1 MKPVELILKNIGPFL
16 DERIDF
22 SELDTLFLI
31 SGNTGAGKTFI
42 FDAMTFALYG
52 KLKGNRAN
60 CVQELRSKYAEDGS
74 ETFVEFVFEAAGKKY
89 RVHRTVPYTL
99 VNSKGRLVTKPSEVD
114 FCGFEGGEFISFGE
128 KTEATNGRIQE
139 IIGLA
144 ADEFAQVVLLPQGA
158 FAEFLKQSSKERRD
172 TLAKLFPVSWFSD
185 LMVKT
190 RENARRREEE
200 LSVISRQIA
209 LSSQNNDFSNA
220 QEKLSEMEAKIAE
233 LHKKE
238 SSLIEKRKE
247 IASKKAVLEEK
258 FAAAETAAASRK
270 RLSELAAQKSQFDEL
285 EKQNER
291 AQRAL
296 ELDVFIRQKEDA
308 EKRLFAAQKNFESA
322 QSRYEKITQDLDA
335 LQLQAERIS
344 KLKEDTEN
352 LKKNVLQQKSR
363 LDDAQKYTLSNAVP
377 PELRETLRSLND
389 EYRFSGEEHL
399 SEVKNEKDKS
409 RSVSINEELA
419 DACALLQKAAERD
432 GVVLRL
438 SESREELEVLKKSAD
453 SLFELLE
460 RNRRSGEQ
468 AEAALERQ
476 NLLNMAYTV
485 SKSLL
490 PGEPC
495 PVCGAVDHPKPVCS
509 DAHKDIL
516 SFEEQV
522 QTFRQN
528 EKKLDESYQQKLQDI
543 RAAESKIE
551 MLEKQAEPFAAVPE
565 TSFVKEQYVSLVKTY
580 FELNVRCRAAQSKIA
595 AAETEIAQFSES
607 LNSLSRSAAGAK
619 AAFENAEAQVKL
631 LSDER
636 REKAA
641 LLEEKIGKSVF
652 SGVDEA
658 KNCFIE
664 SSLLE
669 RQKERCRRYADEVK
683 KCEGLVEST
692 AAIDSAENVRA
703 ELDALVADERCAE
716 NDFNAVRNDTERL
729 EREHTAYSSAF
740 NTVQEL
746 ERQYEKLSAEF
757 KPYKKLSEDLN
768 GSNPSKLQ
776 FDSWAL
782 GVYFEQ
788 VVSYASRRFFD
799 ISSGR
804 FQFLLD
810 SGGKT
815 GKGYKGLDLLVT
827 DSFTGCTR
835 DPATLSGGET
845 FEASISLALAITDVV
860 QNQNG
865 AVSLDSLFIDEGFG
879 SLDGETLDKAMEI
892 LNELQETKM
901 IGIIS
906 HVESLQQT
914 VRSRI
919 DVEKTNCGSHIRIRK
934 G

>member
-1 MKPVELILKNIGPFL
+1 M
-16 DERIDF
+16 
-22 SELDTLFLI
+22 
-31 SGNTGAGKTFI
+31 
-42 FDAMTFALYG
+42 
-52 KLKGNRAN
+52 
-60 CVQELRSKYAEDGS
+60 
-74 ETFVEFVFEAAGKKY
+74 
-89 RVHRTVPYTL
+89 
-99 VNSKGRLVTKPSEVD
+99 
-114 FCGFEGGEFISFGE
+114 
-128 KTEATNGRIQE
+128 
-139 IIGLA
+139 
-144 ADEFAQVVLLPQGA
+144 
-158 FAEFLKQSSKERRD
+158 
-172 TLAKLFPVSWFSD
+172 
-185 LMVKT
+185 
-190 RENARRREEE
+190 
-200 LSVISRQIA
+200 
-209 LSSQNNDFSNA
+209 
-220 QEKLSEMEAKIAE
+220 
-233 LHKKE
+233 
-238 SSLIEKRKE
+238 
-247 IASKKAVLEEK
+247 
-258 FAAAETAAASRK
+258 
-270 RLSELAAQKSQFDEL
+270 
-285 EKQNER
+285 
-291 AQRAL
+291 
-296 ELDVFIRQKEDA
+296 
-308 EKRLFAAQKNFESA
+308 
-322 QSRYEKITQDLDA
+322 
-335 LQLQAERIS
+335 
-344 KLKEDTEN
+344 
-352 LKKNVLQQKSR
+352 
-363 LDDAQKYTLSNAVP
+363 
-377 PELRETLRSLND
+377 
-389 EYRFSGEEHL
+389 
-399 SEVKNEKDKS
+399 
-409 RSVSINEELA
+409 
-419 DACALLQKAAERD
+419 LQKAAERD

-438 SESREELEVLKKSAD
+438 SESREELSALKKSAE

-460 RNRRSGEQ
+460 RNRRSREQ

-495 PVCGAVDHPKPVCS
+495 PVCGAVEHPEPVCS

-528 EKKLDESYQQKLQDI
+528 EKQLDESYQQKLQDM

-580 FELNVRCRAAQSKIA
+580 FEMNVRCRAAQSKIV

-631 LSDER
+631 LSDES

-658 KNCFIE
+658 KSCFIE

-692 AAIDSAENVRA
+692 AAVDSAENVRA
-703 ELDALVADERCAE
+703 ELDALVADERYAE
-716 NDFNAVRNDTERL
+716 NDFNAARKETERL

-746 ERQYEKLSAEF
+746 ERQYNKLYSEF

-768 GSNPSKLQ
+768 GTNPSKLQ